1 VKDCFGKTPKPTRET
16 RAQPRLPPF
25 DDSTQFLLQFL
36 QTPWLINLQMQQQT
50 DFFGSATKVFTVA
63 ELTRA
68 IRGTLETRFGSVWVQ
83 GEISNYKQHPSGHQ
97 YFTLKDSRAQI
108 ACVIFRNAPLSIRQP
123 LADGAQVQVYGSIS
137 VFEARGQYQL
147 SVEIVQPRGLGLLQA
162 KFEALKRKLEAEGLF
177 DPARKK
183 PLPRFPKRIGIVTSP
198 SGAAIRDIL
207 NILRRRARGIEIL
220 INPVRVQGSGAA
232 PEIASAINELSNPST
247 IWPPLDL
254 IVIARGGGSIEDLWE
269 FNEEIVA
276 RAIVAALVPIVSA
289 VGHEVD
295 YTIADFVADLRAP
308 TPSAAAEL
316 IVPAAIELD
325 RRVNELTLCLHR
337 CWQSFIAREQTR
349 LRLFS
354 ERAVSRELLRRMQE
368 GKQTLDWK
376 REMLQRNAIGFLGN
390 WRGRLSEN
398 AAALRKHDPSR
409 EIILRRN
416 RFAEI
421 TRRLVTCPPQL
432 VDKMQERFERLE
444 KILGVLGPDATMSRG
459 YSMTMD
465 EKGNLIRSVSQVNHG
480 DKIRTRLM
488 DGEIESAVT

>member
-1 VKDCFGKTPKPTRET
+1 
-16 RAQPRLPPF
+16 
-25 DDSTQFLLQFL
+25 
-36 QTPWLINLQMQQQT
+36 MQT
-50 DFFGSATKVFTVA
+50 DLFGASTKIFTVA

-68 IRGTLETRFGSVWVQ
+68 IRGTLETRFDSVWVQ

-108 ACVIFRNAPLSIRQP
+108 ACVIFRNAPLSISQP
-123 LADGAQVQVYGSIS
+123 LADGAQVQVYGNIS

-207 NILRRRARGIEIL
+207 NILRRRGRGLEIL
-220 INPVRVQGSGAA
+220 INPVRVQGVGAA
-232 PEIASAINELSNPST
+232 AEIASAINELSNPT
-247 IWPPLDL
+247 RIWPPLDL

-276 RAIVAALVPIVSA
+276 RAISAAVVPIVSA

-295 YTIADFVADLRAP
+295 FTIADFAADLRAP

-337 CWQSFIAREQTR
+337 CWQNFIAREQTR

-354 ERAVSRELLRRMQE
+354 DRAVSRELLRRMQE

-398 AAALRKHDPSR
+398 AVALRKHDPSR

-416 RFAEI
+416 RFTEI

-432 VDKMQERFERLE
+432 VDKMQKRFERVE
-444 KILGVLGPDATMSRG
+444 KILAVLGPDATLSRG

-465 EKGNLIRSVSQVNHG
+465 EKGNLIGSVRQVNHG
-480 DKIRTRLM
+480 DKIRTRLT

>member
-1 VKDCFGKTPKPTRET
+1 MTGRSSI
-16 RAQPRLPPF
+16 QP
-25 DDSTQFLLQFL
+25 
-36 QTPWLINLQMQQQT
+36 
-50 DFFGSATKVFTVA
+50 DFFESTTKVLTVA

-68 IRGTLETRFGSVWVQ
+68 IRGTLETRFGAVWVQ

-123 LADGAQVQVYGSIS
+123 LADGAQVQVYGSLS

-177 DPARKK
+177 DPARKR
-183 PLPRFPKRIGIVTSP
+183 PLPQFPKRIGIVTSP

-220 INPVRVQGSGAA
+220 INPVRVQGIGAA
-232 PEIASAINELSNPST
+232 TEIASAINELSNPST

-276 RAIVAALVPIVSA
+276 RAIAAALVPIVSA

-295 YTIADFVADLRAP
+295 FTIADFVADLRAP

-354 ERAVSRELLRRMQE
+354 DRAVSRELLRRMQE
-368 GKQTLDWK
+368 GRQTLDWK

-416 RFAEI
+416 RFTEI

-432 VDKMQERFERLE
+432 VDKMQRRFERVE
-444 KILGVLGPDATMSRG
+444 KILAVLGPGATLSRG

-465 EKGNLIRSVSQVNHG
+465 EKGRLIRSVNQVSRG
-480 DKIRTRLM
+480 DKIRTRVT
-488 DGEIESAVT
+488 DGEIKSAVT

>member
-1 VKDCFGKTPKPTRET
+1 ME
-16 RAQPRLPPF
+16 
-25 DDSTQFLLQFL
+25 
-36 QTPWLINLQMQQQT
+36 LIT
-50 DFFGSATKVFTVA
+50 DFFERTAKVLTVA

-68 IRGTLETRFGSVWVQ
+68 IRGTLETKFGAVWVQ

-123 LADGAQVQVYGSIS
+123 LADGAQVQVYGNVS

-183 PLPRFPKRIGIVTSP
+183 LLPKFPKRIGIITSP

-220 INPVRVQGSGAA
+220 INPVRVQGTGAA
-232 PEIASAINELSNPST
+232 AEIASAIDELSNPST
-247 IWPPLDL
+247 TWPPIDL
-254 IVIARGGGSIEDLWE
+254 IVIARGGGSMEDLWE

-276 RAIVAALVPIVSA
+276 RAIAAALVPIVSA
-289 VGHEVD
+289 VGHEID
-295 YTIADFVADLRAP
+295 FTIADFVADLRAP

-316 IVPAAIELD
+316 IVPAAAELD
-325 RRVNELTLCLHR
+325 RRMNELTICLQR
-337 CWQSFIAREQTR
+337 CWRNFLAREQTR

-354 ERAVSRELLRRMQE
+354 ERTVGRELLTRIQE
-368 GKQTLDWK
+368 GKQALDWR
-376 REMLQRNAIGFLGN
+376 RESLQRNATGFVVN
-390 WRGRLSEN
+390 WRNRLAEN
-398 AAALRKHDPSR
+398 AAALRRHDPSR
-409 EIILRRN
+409 EIVLRRS
-416 RFAEI
+416 RFAELA
-421 TRRLVTCPPQL
+421 RRLAACPPQL
-432 VDKMQERFERLE
+432 VGTARRKFERAE
-444 KILGVLGPDATMSRG
+444 KILAVLGPQATLRRG

-465 EKGNLIRSVSQVNHG
+465 AKGNLVRSVTQVKGG
-480 DKIRTRLM
+480 DRIHTRVT
-488 DGEIESAVT
+488 DGAIESNVA

>member
-1 VKDCFGKTPKPTRET
+1 V
-16 RAQPRLPPF
+16 
-25 DDSTQFLLQFL
+25 
-36 QTPWLINLQMQQQT
+36 QT
-50 DFFGSATKVFTVA
+50 DLFSSTATKVLTVA

-68 IRGTLETRFGSVWVQ
+68 IRGTLETRFGAVWVQ

-108 ACVIFRNAPLSIRQP
+108 ACVIFRNAPLSLRQP
-123 LADGAQVQVYGSIS
+123 LADGAQVQVYGSVS

-162 KFEALKRKLEAEGLF
+162 KFEALKRKLDAEGLF

-183 PLPRFPKRIGIVTSP
+183 PLPQFPKRIGIITSP

-207 NILRRRARGIEIL
+207 NILRRRARGVEIL
-220 INPVRVQGSGAA
+220 INPVRVQGIGAA
-232 PEIASAINELSNPST
+232 AEIASAINELSNPSM
-247 IWPPLDL
+247 IWPPIDL
-254 IVIARGGGSIEDLWE
+254 IVVARGGGSIEDLWE

-276 RAIVAALVPIVSA
+276 RAIAAALVPIVSA

-295 YTIADFVADLRAP
+295 FTIADFVADLRAP

-325 RRVNELTLCLHR
+325 RRVNEFALCLHR

-368 GKQTLDWK
+368 GKQTLDWR
-376 REMLQRNAIGFLGN
+376 RENLQRNAMGFLGN
-390 WRGRLSEN
+390 WRSRLAEN
-398 AAALRKHDPSR
+398 TAALRRHDPSR
-409 EIILRRN
+409 EIILRRS
-416 RFAEI
+416 RFAEFA
-421 TRRLVTCPPQL
+421 RRLEAYPPQL
-432 VDKMQERFERLE
+432 VNTMRRRFERAE
-444 KILGVLGPDATMSRG
+444 KILAVLGPDATLRRG
-459 YSMTMD
+459 YTMTMD
-465 EKGNLIRSVSQVNHG
+465 PKGDLVRSIAQVKRA
-480 DKIRTRLM
+480 DRMRTRVS
-488 DGEIESAVT
+488 DGEIESKVL